1 MFGASPI
8 QHSSPMFSGDMPFSA
23 NSDAENLFRTE
34 ESVPSISQ
42 NLEVKKEESSSIP
55 DFTTIDRC
63 KKLQTLLNAGPLKD
77 EALTLQNILATQFS
91 NWAAFQL
98 TVKGGDKFFVALSRS
113 LPNYSNLENLKAVA
127 ETRRVL
133 AKYIYGLKEYAEV
146 FVLFFSSLT
155 YVIL

>member
-8 QHSSPMFSGDMPFSA
+8 QHSPPMFSGDIPFSA
-23 NSDAENLFRTE
+23 NSDVENLFCPE
-34 ESVPSISQ
+34 GLVPSISQ
-42 NLEVKKEESSSIP
+42 NLEVKKEESSSLP

-91 NWAAFQL
+91 NRAAFQL
-98 TVKGGDKFFVALSRS
+98 TVKGGDKFFIALSRS
-113 LPNYSNLENLKAVA
+113 LQNYSNLENSKAVA
-127 ETRRVL
+127 ETQRVL

-146 FVLFFSSLT
+146 FVLFFH
-155 YVIL
+155 